1 VTIYFLQCHRNPG
14 TSPVTWNIAG
24 FYEDHGLALRL
35 STEYVAQ
42 SLFGLSGSD
51 KSGDTIQDRKLNM
64 DFTSSYQ
71 FTPNSTGYFN
81 VKNLLDTP
89 LRYYQGTRNY
99 PIQREIYGQTFETG
113 IRAKF

>member
-1 VTIYFLQCHRNPG
+1 
-14 TSPVTWNIAG
+14 
-24 FYEDHGLALRL
+24 
-35 STEYVAQ
+35 
-42 SLFGLSGSD
+42 
-51 KSGDTIQDRKLNM
+51 M

-99 PIQREIYGQTFETG
+99 PIQREIYGQTFEAG